1 MLCTSEDNV
10 IVLYSRYKKS
20 IEKKEKRRRSLSRF
34 TLWSRSHIYIYIYIQ
49 SIIIVSLCC
58 ATISNINETKRA
70 YCSILHMYI
79 YIYYTAIENTL
90 VSLVCSCQQGFC
102 NKDETSLACAS
113 IFHTNIAKN
122 LLENLRFR
130 YFIGEKKKEREIKKK
145 YYNASR

>member
-1 MLCTSEDNV
+1 ML
-10 IVLYSRYKKS
+10 S
-20 IEKKEKRRRSLSRF
+20 IEKKEKKEDLYRG
-34 TLWSRSHIYIYIYIQ
+34 SHRGHVHTYIYIYIQ

-58 ATISNINETKRA
+58 ATTSNINETKRA

-122 LLENLRFR
+122 LLEFRFR

-145 YYNASR
+145 ILQRVAIKMKVSFR